1 MRVRGAVRA
10 AHCEGIK
17 KREGSAPM
25 LAYHQRLLLKVLL
38 LESEVLLLMD
48 LKLLELL
55 ELVDAR
61 PDASTAPISSLL
73 PTALRSTSQRH
84 VAPSTHGR

>member
-38 LESEVLLLMD
+38 LESEVLLLD

>member
-38 LESEVLLLMD
+38 LESEVLLLD

-84 VAPSTHGR
+84 VAPPTHGR